1 MCGCSS
7 RALVRASRTNRSAS
21 PGDGVSPRSSTFTAT
36 SWPRSW
42 SRTRNTAAN
51 PPSPR
56 ISPTVN
62 FLPRAFWRRRRS
74 VVRSSDMA
82 DAKPRNLRRV
92 ALGTSGVVL
101 AWLFAVWPPPVWWRD
116 HWPRETAMMR
126 EETDWRT
133 GGRAVGGAQSARPAV
148 RPTDLENISPVL
160 QRMVII
166 AEDSRFRSHVGIDP
180 AEIADALGVD
190 GAHGFWS
197 AIRAAWR
204 HRDRL
209 RGASTITQQLAK
221 NLYLSSSRSPIR
233 KLKEAATALGL
244 ELALSKDR
252 ILELYLN
259 VAEWGPGIWGIDAAS
274 RAYFGVPA
282 SRLSAEQAAEL
293 AATLPH
299 PRTSNP
305 TFRPERT
312 LERRN
317 LILARY
323 RGVDVYIPPEE
334 ETDSLPIPLP
344 APVVPPA
351 LDSLRIDVPVDSLE
365 DSLTDRRTDAQRRTE
380 DSVRDSLP

>member
-1 MCGCSS
+1 M
-7 RALVRASRTNRSAS
+7 
-21 PGDGVSPRSSTFTAT
+21 
-36 SWPRSW
+36 
-42 SRTRNTAAN
+42 
-51 PPSPR
+51 
-56 ISPTVN
+56 
-62 FLPRAFWRRRRS
+62 
-74 VVRSSDMA
+74 
-82 DAKPRNLRRV
+82 
-92 ALGTSGVVL
+92 ALGTTGLVL
-101 AWLFAVWPPPVWWRD
+101 VWLFGVWPPPVWWRN

-126 EETDWRT
+126 EQADCRSP
-133 GGRAVGGAQSARPAV
+133 SACPTV
-148 RPTDLENISPVL
+148 RPTDLQSISPVL

-180 AEIADALGVD
+180 AEVADALGVD

-244 ELALSKDR
+244 ELVLSKDR

-282 SRLSAEQAAEL
+282 SRLSPEQAAEL

-299 PRTSNP
+299 PRSSNP
-305 TFRPERT
+305 TFRPDRMLT
-312 LERRN
+312 RRN

-334 ETDSLPIPLP
+334 EMDTVLVVPPVIVPPTDTLNVQLPIPLDT
-344 APVVPPA
+344 
-351 LDSLRIDVPVDSLE
+351 LLDTTTSQTDSL
-365 DSLTDRRTDAQRRTE
+365 
-380 DSVRDSLP
+380 

>member
-36 SWPRSW
+36 SWPRVS
-42 SRTRNTAAN
+42 SRTRNTAAK
-51 PPSPR
+51 PPSPKT
-56 ISPTVN
+56 SPTVN

-74 VVRSSDMA
+74 VTRSSDMA
-82 DAKPRNLRRV
+82 DAKPRNLRRA
-92 ALGTSGVVL
+92 ALGTAGVVL
-101 AWLFAVWPPPVWWRD
+101 VWLFAVWPPPVWWRD

-126 EETDWRT
+126 EGADWRT
-133 GGRAVGGAQSARPAV
+133 DGRAVGGSQSARPTV
-148 RPTDLENISPVL
+148 RPTDLESISPVL

-166 AEDSRFRSHVGIDP
+166 AEDSRFRSHVGIDL

-190 GAHGFWS
+190 AAHGFWS
-197 AIRAAWR
+197 AVGAAWR

-221 NLYLSSSRSPIR
+221 NLYLSSSRNPIR
-233 KLKEAATALGL
+233 KVKEAVTALQL

-259 VAEWGPGIWGIDAAS
+259 VAEWGPGIWGVDAAS
-274 RAYFGVPA
+274 RAYFAVPA
-282 SRLSAEQAAEL
+282 SRLTEEQAAEL

-299 PRTSNP
+299 PRSSNP
-305 TFRPERT
+305 TFRPDRT
-312 LERRN
+312 LARRN

-334 ETDSLPIPLP
+334 ETDTIP
-344 APVVPPA
+344 VPTVLVP
-351 LDSLRIDVPVDSLE
+351 PVDSLQIDSLPQVDSTQ
-365 DSLTDRRTDAQRRTE
+365 DSLTTRRTDAQGRTA
-380 DSVRDSLP
+380 DSGRDSLP

>member
-1 MCGCSS
+1 MWGCSS
-7 RALVRASRTNRSAS
+7 RALVRASRTNRSAR
-21 PGDGVSPRSSTFTAT
+21 PGDGVR
-36 SWPRSW
+36 PRSW
-42 SRTRNTAAN
+42 TRTRNTAAN
-51 PPSPR
+51 PPSPST
-56 ISPTVN
+56 SPTVN

-92 ALGTSGVVL
+92 ALGTTGLVL
-101 AWLFAVWPPPVWWRD
+101 VWLFGVWPPPVWWRN

-126 EETDWRT
+126 EQADCRSP
-133 GGRAVGGAQSARPAV
+133 SACPTV
-148 RPTDLENISPVL
+148 RPIDLESISPVL

-180 AEIADALGVD
+180 AEVADALGVD

-244 ELALSKDR
+244 ELVLSKDR

-259 VAEWGPGIWGIDAAS
+259 VAEWGPGIWGIDAGG

-282 SRLSAEQAAEL
+282 SRLSAEQAAKL

-299 PRTSNP
+299 PRTSSP

-323 RGVDVYIPPEE
+323 RGIDVYIPPEE

-351 LDSLRIDVPVDSLE
+351 LDSLGIDVPVDSLE

-380 DSVRDSLP
+380 DSVQDSLP

>member
-21 PGDGVSPRSSTFTAT
+21 PGEGVSPRSSTFTAT
-36 SWPRSW
+36 SWPCSW

-56 ISPTVN
+56 TSPTVN

-92 ALGTSGVVL
+92 ALGTAGVVL
-101 AWLFAVWPPPVWWRD
+101 VWLLAVWPPPVWWRD

-126 EETDWRT
+126 GMADCRT
-133 GGRAVGGAQSARPAV
+133 GGRPDRSLPSACPTV
-148 RPTDLENISPVL
+148 RPSALKDISPVL
-160 QRMVII
+160 Q
-166 AEDSRFRSHVGIDP
+166 P
-180 AEIADALGVD
+180 
-190 GAHGFWS
+190 
-197 AIRAAWR
+197 
-204 HRDRL
+204 
-209 RGASTITQQLAK
+209 
-221 NLYLSSSRSPIR
+221 
-233 KLKEAATALGL
+233 
-244 ELALSKDR
+244 
-252 ILELYLN
+252 YLN
-259 VAEWGPGIWGIDAAS
+259 VAEWGPGSWGVDAAS
-274 RAYFGVPA
+274 RAYFAVPA
-282 SRLSAEQAAEL
+282 SRLTEEQGAEL
-293 AATLPH
+293 AATLSH

-312 LERRN
+312 LARRN

-323 RGVDVYIPPEE
+323 RGVNVYIPPEE

-365 DSLTDRRTDAQRRTE
+365 DSLTGRRTDAQRRTE

>member
-1 MCGCSS
+1 MWGCSS

-21 PGDGVSPRSSTFTAT
+21 PGDGVRPRSRTFTAT

-51 PPSPR
+51 PPSPST
-56 ISPTVN
+56 SPTVN

-82 DAKPRNLRRV
+82 A
-92 ALGTSGVVL
+92 
-101 AWLFAVWPPPVWWRD
+101 
-116 HWPRETAMMR
+116 
-126 EETDWRT
+126 
-133 GGRAVGGAQSARPAV
+133 
-148 RPTDLENISPVL
+148 
-160 QRMVII
+160 
-166 AEDSRFRSHVGIDP
+166 
-180 AEIADALGVD
+180 ALGVD

-244 ELALSKDR
+244 ELVLSKDR

-282 SRLSAEQAAEL
+282 SRLSPEQAAEL

-334 ETDSLPIPLP
+334 ETDTIPVPTVLLP
-344 APVVPPA
+344 
-351 LDSLRIDVPVDSLE
+351 PVDSLQIDSLPPVDSLQ
-365 DSLTDRRTDAQRRTE
+365 DSLTPRRTDAQGKTA
-380 DSVRDSLP
+380 DSGRDSLP